1 MTHSTGFG
9 GDFCIVEAIA
19 VSAMARIVYAVSILL
34 LAAGLDASKD
44 VHKLQIG
51 VKVIPRSIEII
62 PYIKAAC

>member
-1 MTHSTGFG
+1 M
-9 GDFCIVEAIA
+9 EAIA

-51 VKVIPRSIEII
+51 VKVIPRSIDII